1 MKSYDD
7 MKKAPDGVYIEV
19 FEDRGCE
26 TPISICI
33 GPYSDVEE
41 ARTAMSTASFPG
53 KPRIVKF
60 ITREKT

>member
-41 ARTAMSTASFPG
+41 ARTDRKS
-53 KPRIVKF
+53 VV
-60 ITREKT
+60 